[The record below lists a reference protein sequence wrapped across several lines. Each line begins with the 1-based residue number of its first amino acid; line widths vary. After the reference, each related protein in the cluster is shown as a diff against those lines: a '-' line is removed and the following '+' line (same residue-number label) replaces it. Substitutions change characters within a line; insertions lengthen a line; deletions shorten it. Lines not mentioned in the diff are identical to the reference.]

1 MQSAEEQNHNEKQ
14 EQEQEQQQEQPMNL
28 AWPSNHLELTADH

>member
-14 EQEQEQQQEQPMNL
+14 EQELQQEQPMNL

>member
-1 MQSAEEQNHNEKQ
+1 MQSAEEQNHNEK
-14 EQEQEQQQEQPMNL
+14 QEQQQEQPMNL